1 MGTNYYFIIRD
12 TKFAHEHFATKS
24 DYNDYYYDGEYE
36 ICENPDLH
44 FAIHL
49 NKCSAGWKPLF
60 QIHREWDTFAKLEKF
75 YMQYKQY
82 IDIEDEY
89 GRGYTWD
96 EYKADMVEHTTYY
109 EPEPKKWVYGVSDFD
124 RKFATNPKPHL
135 HLVECEPEE
144 AEIWTPFDHIEY
156 ARTEKEAAVR
166 LGVWERW
173 MDSGDFYDH
182 ADPDYQFDWSKG
194 EFS

>member
-1 MGTNYYFIIRD
+1 MGTNYYFIIKD

-36 ICENPDLH
+36 IGENPDLH
-44 FAIHL
+44 FKVHL

-60 QIHREWDTFAKLEKF
+60 QIHREWDTFAKLEEF
-75 YMQYKQY
+75 YIQYKQY

-109 EPEPKKWVYGVSDFD
+109 EPKPMKWVYKVSDFD
-124 RKFATNPKPHL
+124 REFRANPKPHL

-156 ARTEKEAAVR
+156 ARTEKEAGKR

-173 MDSGDFYDH
+173 MDSGDFYSH
-182 ADPDYQFDWSKG
+182 ADPDYQFDWGKD